1 MGIRKEKKGVRG
13 CVCVGGG
20 GGGLGRKLSRD
31 CGRVNSVFLFITRY
45 QRNDH
50 THSINS
56 IKKHLT
62 LVYAFISKP
71 MMKCRPY

>member
-13 CVCVGGG
+13 CVCVEG